1 MNTINTKTTLAMP
14 DPLNNFEVKNIVLKI
29 LKDRDGKCRMQP
41 IYIQGILY
49 PKKREYLNS
58 HYYYTNCN

>member
-49 PKKREYLNS
+49 PKKENI
-58 HYYYTNCN
+58 